1 MQRALI
7 VILLVLCPVIV
18 SAKTVLVLGDSLSAA
33 YNMKLEAGWVHLLSE
48 RLGPNHQVINASISG
63 DTTAGGVNRLPAAL
77 KKHRPDIVILE
88 LDANDGLRGLSLT
101 QMKRNLSKMIELSQI
116 SGAKVILAAM
126 HLPPNY
132 GDLYNSKFH
141 NVYTELKREH
151 NIVLIPFLLDQV
163 GGVDDM
169 IQADGLH
176 PNEKAQPIILVT
188 VWAYLGELL
197 GA

>member
-1 MQRALI
+1 
-7 VILLVLCPVIV
+7 
-18 SAKTVLVLGDSLSAA
+18 
-33 YNMKLEAGWVHLLSE
+33 MKLEAGWVHLLSE

-88 LDANDGLRGLSLT
+88 LGANDGLRGLSLT
-101 QMKRNLSKMIELSQI
+101 QMKQNLSKMIELSQT

-141 NVYTELKREH
+141 RVYTELKREH
-151 NIVLIPFLLDQV
+151 DIVLIPFLLDQV

-176 PNEKAQPIILVT
+176 PNEKAQPVILVT

-197 GA
+197 GG

>member
-88 LDANDGLRGLSLT
+88 LGANDGLRGLSLT

-132 GDLYNSKFH
+132 GIC
-141 NVYTELKREH
+141 T
-151 NIVLIPFLLDQV
+151 IVNFT
-163 GGVDDM
+163 M
-169 IQADGLH
+169 Y
-176 PNEKAQPIILVT
+176 ILS
-188 VWAYLGELL
+188 
-197 GA
+197 

>member
-88 LDANDGLRGLSLT
+88 LGANDGLRGLSLT
-101 QMKRNLSKMIELSQI
+101 QMKRNL
-116 SGAKVILAAM
+116 
-126 HLPPNY
+126 
-132 GDLYNSKFH
+132 
-141 NVYTELKREH
+141 
-151 NIVLIPFLLDQV
+151 
-163 GGVDDM
+163 
-169 IQADGLH
+169 
-176 PNEKAQPIILVT
+176 
-188 VWAYLGELL
+188 
-197 GA
+197 